1 MNLKTTTVVKKII
14 LSKRIADYIFGRE
27 ECAFVGQESEL
38 SSAEP
43 EALCCD
49 GGATSS
55 LSSSFLNC
63 TDITERA
70 VPIHTAQG
78 GTVMTTITM
87 LSVSRRIMLD
97 TSQPRHTLSRI
108 SSMIYYQEKC
118 STKQDIL
125 KQNIGMILYMRS
137 LQRL

>member
-1 MNLKTTTVVKKII
+1 MPYMDFQSPANQVSTRKDESEDNNGSEKII

-63 TDITERA
+63 IDIPERA
-70 VPIHTAQG
+70 VPIDTAQG
-78 GTVMTTITM
+78 GDDYNAC
-87 LSVSRRIMLD
+87 LS
-97 TSQPRHTLSRI
+97 
-108 SSMIYYQEKC
+108 
-118 STKQDIL
+118 QDIL
-125 KQNIGMILYMRS
+125 C
-137 LQRL
+137 